1 MVSPTPRS
9 FGNLTKPPLQQKT
22 NLLEYEQSR
31 MEPIKFMS
39 NAIRGQ
45 SGPR

>member
-1 MVSPTPRS
+1 MVSPTSKS
-9 FGNLTKPPLQQKT
+9 FGNLTKPSPQQKT
-22 NLLEYEQSR
+22 NLLKYEQSR